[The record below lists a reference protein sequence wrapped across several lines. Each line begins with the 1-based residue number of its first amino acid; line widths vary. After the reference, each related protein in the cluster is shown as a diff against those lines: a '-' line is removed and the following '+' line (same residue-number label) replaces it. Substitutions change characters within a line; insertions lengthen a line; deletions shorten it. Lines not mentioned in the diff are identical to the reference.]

1 MAEITIYKTGA
12 EKSFNGD
19 VPDLKKEKDFFGI
32 GNSFNDRIDSI
43 FVKSGVWRLFVD
55 IDFNGAS
62 KDYMYGSHHDNV
74 FLGNVSSIKLLRE
87 GGNWVALRTDLD
99 WYLTPSNRAKGY
111 EQMRDALRMN
121 DENYMGAVKNAYHE
135 HGDKNS
141 VINFDACAS
150 ENQGEL
156 YRLARSLLKE

>member
-43 FVKSGVWRLFVD
+43 FVKSGVCRLFVD

-62 KDYMYGSHHDNV
+62 KDYMYGSNHDNV
-74 FLGNVSSIKLLRE
+74 FLGPVDK
-87 GGNWVALRTDLD
+87 VF
-99 WYLTPSNRAKGY
+99 
-111 EQMRDALRMN
+111 LRM
-121 DENYMGAVKNAYHE
+121 
-135 HGDKNS
+135 
-141 VINFDACAS
+141 
-150 ENQGEL
+150 
-156 YRLARSLLKE
+156 RP